1 MQLAYDAGKNSH
13 FIVW

>member
-13 FIVW
+13 VIVW